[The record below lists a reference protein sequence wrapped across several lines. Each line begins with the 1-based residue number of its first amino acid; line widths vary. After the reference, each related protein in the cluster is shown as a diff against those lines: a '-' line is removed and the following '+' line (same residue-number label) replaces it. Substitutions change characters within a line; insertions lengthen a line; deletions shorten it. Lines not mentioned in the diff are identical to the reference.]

1 MGLPINEMLL
11 TCRKIWLFAYFGTS
25 NALPSPPAPTDIC
38 KALSTISASLNP
50 ESSNN
55 LNTGIVVVISKDP
68 ICVGLDL
75 LIFLAEIAREVFVL
89 LPFKRY
95 SSMLIWTT
103 LIESDLKSLGISSRG
118 IEALMPEAFGS
129 CCSTRDAIF
138 EEMTFSV
145 VIAPPPRSI
154 PIPAIEM
161 RATDFC
167 LI

>member
-1 MGLPINEMLL
+1 MSLPWKFTE
-11 TCRKIWLFAYFGTS
+11 
-25 NALPSPPAPTDIC
+25 SPFELIDTDFI
-38 KALSTISASLNP
+38 
-50 ESSNN
+50 
-55 LNTGIVVVISKDP
+55 
-68 ICVGLDL
+68 
-75 LIFLAEIAREVFVL
+75 R
-89 LPFKRY
+89 
-95 SSMLIWTT
+95 
-103 LIESDLKSLGISSRG
+103 SDLKSLGISSKG

-145 VIAPPPRSI
+145 VITPPPRSI